1 MLALGLSLPQRSNS
15 VLAGAG
21 RGAWS
26 WGSLSPSAEGLS
38 SSLFLLAGGGTG
50 STKKLAVDILGSP
63 PTLDF
68 KLLHQIGTVGA
79 SEDWRDPFCPS
90 FQGCT
95 ENSQVPF
102 GIGKRCP
109 KSCRSLEMGTQGGW
123 QRGSDVPLGKSAEL
137 GILTPPHSKHPIT
150 AS

>member
-1 MLALGLSLPQRSNS
+1 MSRLKRNKSENVVVGSWAESATKIQFCPGWSGQGSLE
-15 VLAGAG
+15 L
-21 RGAWS
+21 
-26 WGSLSPSAEGLS
+26 GSLSPSAEGLS

-68 KLLHQIGTVGA
+68 KLLHQMGTVGA

-102 GIGKRCP
+102 GIGKGCP
-109 KSCRSLEMGTQGGW
+109 KFCRSLEWALREGG
-123 QRGSDVPLGKSAEL
+123 REAVMCR
-137 GILTPPHSKHPIT
+137 
-150 AS
+150 